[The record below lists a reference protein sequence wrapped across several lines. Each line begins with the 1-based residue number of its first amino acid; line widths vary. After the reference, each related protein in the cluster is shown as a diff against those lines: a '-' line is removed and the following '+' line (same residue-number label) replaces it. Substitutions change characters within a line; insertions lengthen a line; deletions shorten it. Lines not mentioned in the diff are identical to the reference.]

1 MMNRIKLS
9 SKRSQRNRFQLKRKS
24 KASFR
29 LSVFRSNRHI
39 YAQIIDE
46 QQQKTI
52 YFASSLNKTFEL
64 KKGSDKNA
72 AFKVGEIIAEKA
84 IKNGFREKITFD
96 RGSYLYHGRVKE
108 LAEGARSKGLNL

>member
-1 MMNRIKLS
+1 MSYRFFAWFRRVLS
-9 SKRSQRNRFQLKRKS
+9 ALDLRN
-24 KASFR
+24 
-29 LSVFRSNRHI
+29 VSNFN
-39 YAQIIDE
+39 
-46 QQQKTI
+46 
-52 YFASSLNKTFEL
+52 FASSLNKTFEL

-84 IKNGFREKITFD
+84 IKNGFKEKITFD